1 MFAIMRSEKL
11 KSYSD
16 VVSCDNHNSRSSN
29 VKNANPELTKNNRYL
44 VGDENIAFAVRER
57 IGDIKIRK
65 NGVMAIEFMMTASP
79 EYFRSTQENVYGDYD
94 LKKVKDY
101 EKAALKFLTKTF
113 GKENIVSVI
122 THLDE
127 ATPHLH
133 AIVTPIKDGKLNAT
147 HWCDGFY
154 KMQKLQDDFAVEFES
169 LGLKRGKKGSSATH
183 EKVQSYY
190 DDVNS
195 AVAPDLITADVAK
208 PPMLI
213 TDKAKKE
220 WSEAESQRIQELQSQ
235 TLQPLANVAK
245 ELEREK
251 EKSKQALEEVIRLKK
266 KLETNRVRDID
277 LHRVMQI
284 CGYSRDPNDKNQ
296 YFTNLGRI
304 SLDIKDGKNRYF
316 NHDTKE
322 YGGGA
327 IDLVKYLENVD
338 FKGAVAFLCANTD
351 HAEVVASAQ
360 FKAASDASAAVKQAA
375 PIPEHV
381 EANWQKVK
389 DYLLIERKLKPEYIE
404 WLKSKGKIYADKFS
418 NAVFLYTSGAVELRG
433 TRGIKFHGF
442 RGKLNDG
449 IFDLIRPGFKKVAIV
464 ESAIDALSLKEIR
477 PDLSVVA
484 VGGKGNALKR
494 AKSLTERGYDVIIAT
509 DNDKSDSLDNA
520 AYEHSVSAYER
531 LKPQKKDWNE
541 DLISIKEKKERVLQ
555 KSSFSPVADFD
566 QNESIKPV

>member
-1 MFAIMRSEKL
+1 MFAIMRSAKL

-16 VVSCDNHNSRSSN
+16 VVSCDNHNSRTSN
-29 VKNANPELTKNNRYL
+29 VKNANPALTKNNRYL

-65 NGVMAIEFMMTASP
+65 NGVMAIEFIMTASP

-113 GKENIVSVI
+113 GKENIVSVV

-220 WSEAESQRIQELQSQ
+220 WSEAESQRIQELQSP

-266 KLETNRVRDID
+266 KLETDRVRDID
-277 LHRVMQI
+277 LHQVMQI
-284 CGYSRDPNDKNQ
+284 CGYSKDPKDANQ
-296 YFTNLGRI
+296 YLTTLGRI
-304 SLDIKDGKNRYF
+304 SIESKGGKAKYY
-316 NHDTKE
+316 NHDQNAG
-322 YGGGA
+322 GGGA
-327 IDLVKYLENVD
+327 IDLVKHLEQCN
-338 FKGAVAFLCANTD
+338 FQEAVAFLGANLNQS
-351 HAEVVASAQ
+351 EVIASAQ
-360 FKAASDASAAVKQAA
+360 FKAKEDALEAVKQ
-375 PIPEHV
+375 PSSIPDAV
-381 EANWQKVK
+381 EANWHRVRQ
-389 DYLLIERKLKPEYIE
+389 YLVDERKISPKVVD
-404 WLKSKGKIYADKFS
+404 WLKEKGKIYADRFF
-418 NAVFLYTSGAVELRG
+418 NAIFVYTSGAVEVRG
-433 TRGIKFHGF
+433 TSKIKFHGF
-442 RGKLNDG
+442 RGKLAG
-449 IFDLIRPGFKKVAIV
+449 GLYDLQKYGEKKMAIV
-464 ESAIDALSLKEIR
+464 EGAIDAISLRELR

-484 VGGKGNALKR
+484 CGGKGNALK
-494 AKSLTERGYDVIIAT
+494 AASALKKRGYDVIIAT
-509 DNDKSDSLDNA
+509 DNDKSTDIN
-520 AYEHSVSAYER
+520 YELAIAEYTR
-531 LKPQKKDWNE
+531 LKPGLKDWND
-541 DLISIKEKKERVLQ
+541 DLVEYRKRSDRQ
-555 KSSFSPVADFD
+555 RSTQST
-566 QNESIKPV
+566 NEETEFKPT